1 MMKQK
6 QKMQR
11 WSIWLTRILTQSK
24 HIIQTVLTHTVAISN
39 KQEYNTTMDEED
51 KISRDDLPW
60 LDDEFADEAL
70 FIAGYIVDV
79 IKEQGLS
86 AYITKQEALEIF
98 DVADIAREVM
108 GRVLVA
114 AKRNQEVEQL
124 EEIWALN

>member
-1 MMKQK
+1 
-6 QKMQR
+6 
-11 WSIWLTRILTQSK
+11 
-24 HIIQTVLTHTVAISN
+24 
-39 KQEYNTTMDEED
+39 MDEED

-98 DVADIAREVM
+98 DVADIAREVI
-108 GRVLVA
+108 GRVMVA
-114 AKRNQEVEQL
+114 ASRNQEVEQL

>member
-79 IKEQGLS
+79 IKEQGYS